1 MIQDITFPSD
11 PENYVFMFAPRF
23 ASVYLL
29 ARAKQHYGSLDGL
42 DIVCN
47 MFVFESKFEQRR
59 NQYNEINRLA
69 DSLGVPQLKFLT
81 WEKLF
86 PNGPKKADGT
96 PDGGAIIDAYLNIS
110 RAVDVDAKR
119 IDEGGYVDTK
129 MACKELMVL
138 RHANLIDE
146 NMLPTSGTP
155 YKTIVAWHAHTSKPV
170 EANPSV
176 QQRTELYFMG
186 DVLSKWSEVWSPS
199 NNQPVVWAPIVEY
212 TVDDV
217 LQEAVKHDVID
228 VVLQANVCEG
238 HWKFG
243 RPLHCGVC
251 RHCLIRRH
259 TLIQSQ
265 IPDPTKYDLT

>member
-1 MIQDITFPSD
+1 MIQDINFPSN

-42 DIVCN
+42 DVVCN

-69 DSLGVPQLKFLT
+69 DSLGLPHLKFLT

-86 PNGPKKADGT
+86 PNGPKMADGS

-146 NMLPTSGTP
+146 DMQPTTGVP
-155 YKTIVAWHAHTSKPV
+155 YKTIVAWQAHTSKPI

-186 DVLSKWSEVWSPS
+186 DVLTKWSDVWTPD

-217 LQEAVKHDVID
+217 LQEAVKHNVID
-228 VVLQANVCEG
+228 TVLQANVCEG

-243 RPLHCGVC
+243 RPNHCGVC

-265 IPDPTKYDLT
+265 IQDPTKYDLA